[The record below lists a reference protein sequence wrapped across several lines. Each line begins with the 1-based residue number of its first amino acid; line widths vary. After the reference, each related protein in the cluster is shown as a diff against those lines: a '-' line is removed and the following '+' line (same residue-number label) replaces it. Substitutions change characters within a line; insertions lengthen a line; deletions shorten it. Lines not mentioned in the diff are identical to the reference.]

1 MEILRVPPYPLSV
14 SYDVPDSST
23 SYTISFEDM
32 VDSSIIQANVV
43 SNANSQVTYILGSSF
58 TKYDNSYLVK
68 IYDEEEEVVS
78 EDVLEIYRPYVNPY
92 SKGTTATEIREYA
105 KNEALARA
113 IINAVLDDDF
123 YYKKKILETTGLGND
138 FLPFWDNVKKVL
150 RVEENNLLIWDSEN
164 PDDYEIGY
172 GLSDDKTAIVQEW
185 ATAVNR
191 LQSTALRIPGAYTD
205 YVDLDYDYRGFPI
218 GWDYSVLVAVGY
230 NTVPSD
236 IRQATELLIDDI
248 ECGKLDYYKRY
259 ITAYNTDQFRI
270 QFDKTVFEGTG
281 NLLVDKILSRYN
293 KPIKR
298 LGVL

>member
-23 SYTISFEDM
+23 SYTITFEDM
-32 VDSSIIQANVV
+32 VDYSIVEANVV
-43 SNANSQVTYILGSSF
+43 SNANSQVYYSLGSSF
-58 TKYDNSYLVK
+58 TTYDNSYIVK
-68 IYDEEEEVVS
+68 IYDEEEELVS

-150 RVEENNLLIWDSEN
+150 RVEENNILIWDIEN